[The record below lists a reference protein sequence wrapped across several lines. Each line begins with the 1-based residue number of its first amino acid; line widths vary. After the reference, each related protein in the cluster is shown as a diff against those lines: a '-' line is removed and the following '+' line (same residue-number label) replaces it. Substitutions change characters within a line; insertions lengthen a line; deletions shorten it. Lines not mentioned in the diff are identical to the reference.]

1 MAPLDHP
8 LAFRPTRPTPGA
20 AWRHGLL
27 TVALAVAVLPPPAR
41 AAIEASAGVTRDTT
55 TLALRLDDALEM
67 ARHGSWDLRAADRDL
82 AIAVA
87 GVRTAKEFPNPS
99 FSILTGKVHVDG
111 MGDGTE
117 LGNDFWSRSYDTV
130 AQLGQLFELDGKRGD
145 RRRAATAG
153 ADAARARLADTRRT
167 IEEAVVRAYVGAA
180 LADANARIARE
191 SAGYLRDEARLAEVR
206 WKAGDLSRSDLDQI
220 EIAASRLDL
229 DARTA
234 ETAAITQRVA
244 LEVLLGRPEPG
255 GHLVVADTLDTL
267 VDRVGGPAPV
277 ATGGVRPDLAAARA
291 ELRRADFS
299 WRLERARRVSD
310 PTLVFQA
317 EHEPPDRP
325 NTIGFGIAFP
335 LPLWN
340 RNAGAIQAA
349 EAERENATLEVA
361 RLEASVNAD
370 LAMRSAA
377 RDEATTRW
385 RRYRDELRPRSD
397 EIRRSVSLA
406 YQKGGASLIDLLEAQ
421 RNDNDV
427 RLATMQAASDA
438 VIAAAEL
445 RSAATTFASEDTR
458 P

>member
-1 MAPLDHP
+1 MDPLDQDRRTRRV
-8 LAFRPTRPTPGA
+8 RPVPGA
-20 AWRHGLL
+20 VWGHTL
-27 TVALAVAVLPPPAR
+27 LAVACAIAVAPRPAR
-41 AAIEASAGVTRDTT
+41 AAGSPGDATPDTT
-55 TLALRLDDALEM
+55 ILALRLDDALTM
-67 ARHGSWDLRAADRDL
+67 ARRGSWDLRAADRDL
-82 AIAVA
+82 AIANA

-99 FSILTGKVHVDG
+99 FSVLTGKIHVDS
-111 MGDGTE
+111 MGDGTA

-130 AQLGQLFELDGKRGD
+130 AQLGQLFEIGGKRGD
-145 RRRAATAG
+145 RRGAATAG
-153 ADAARARLADTRRT
+153 ADAARARLADTQRT
-167 IEEAVVRAYVGAA
+167 VEEAVTRAYVGAA
-180 LADANARIARE
+180 LAEANARIARE

-229 DARTA
+229 DAHTA
-234 ETAAITQRVA
+234 ETAATAQRIA
-244 LEVLLGRPEPG
+244 LELLLGRPSPAG
-255 GHLVVADTLDTL
+255 RLLVADTLDTL
-267 VDRVGGPAPV
+267 VDRVGGPTPV
-277 ATGGVRPDLAAARA
+277 ATGGVRPDLAAAHA
-291 ELRRADFS
+291 ELRRADFA
-299 WRLERARRVSD
+299 WRLERAQRVPD
-310 PTLVFQA
+310 PTLVLQG

-335 LPLWN
+335 LPLWS

-349 EAERENATLEVA
+349 EAARASAALEVA
-361 RLEASVNAD
+361 RLEASARAD
-370 LAMRSAA
+370 LATLSAA
-377 RDEATTRW
+377 RDEAASRW
-385 RRYRDELRPRSD
+385 HRYRDELRPRSE

-445 RSAATTFASEDTR
+445 RSAATTFVSEDSR

>member
-1 MAPLDHP
+1 
-8 LAFRPTRPTPGA
+8 
-20 AWRHGLL
+20 
-27 TVALAVAVLPPPAR
+27 
-41 AAIEASAGVTRDTT
+41 
-55 TLALRLDDALEM
+55 
-67 ARHGSWDLRAADRDL
+67 
-82 AIAVA
+82 
-87 GVRTAKEFPNPS
+87 
-99 FSILTGKVHVDG
+99 
-111 MGDGTE
+111 
-117 LGNDFWSRSYDTV
+117 V
-130 AQLGQLFELDGKRGD
+130 AQLGQELEIGGKRGA
-145 RRRAATAG
+145 RRGAATAD

-167 IEEAVVRAYVGAA
+167 VEESVVRAYVGAA

-206 WKAGDLSRSDLDQI
+206 WKAGDISRSDLDQI
-220 EIAASRLDL
+220 EIAASRLEL
-229 DARTA
+229 DAHSA
-234 ETAAITQRVA
+234 ETAAVAQRIA
-244 LEVLLGRPEPG
+244 LEVLLGRPSPAG
-255 GHLVVADTLDTL
+255 RLVVADTLETL

-277 ATGGVRPDLAAARA
+277 ATGGARPDLAAARA
-291 ELRRADFS
+291 ELRRADFA
-299 WRLERARRVSD
+299 WRLERAQRVPD

-325 NTIGFGIAFP
+325 NTIGFGVALP

-340 RNAGAIQAA
+340 RNAGAIEAAKAARDQAA
-349 EAERENATLEVA
+349 LEVA
-361 RLEASVNAD
+361 RLEAEVRAD
-370 LAMRSAA
+370 LATLSAA
-377 RDEATTRW
+377 RDEAAGRW